1 MFKTKRHIA
10 IMSLLICFMASFTL
24 ALGLGGTA
32 KANAEGETS
41 YTLSFLGE
49 TTNMIKDGWTE
60 GNSSIADDV
69 LTLTFSDAATAV
81 YTPGISLKT
90 GKTYIIKTDIK
101 SGGNGMGIKLWENG
115 KWGSVFIGGA
125 SADANAVVNADGYI
139 WTTANWA
146 TISVVCTPAADISS
160 MYFQGA
166 DTTVLSLQLKNFT
179 ITEKLA
185 DDITV
190 TAGAAIGNLPA
201 VPEKEGYVG
210 HWEIDGN
217 AISSAT
223 VYDFEANK
231 AAVPAYEKAYTL
243 SFHGEPTN
251 MIKDGWADGYATI
264 ADGIATISFASGT
277 DGYSPAVSMKAGTT
291 YIISMDVRT
300 DAEGGTGCWV
310 YADSDKVNQT
320 WACIFKGGV
329 VAGNATIDAD
339 GVITGI
345 NADWS
350 TVSINYTPTANI
362 SYLRFTDW
370 AKKGFQLKNFTITEI
385 IENRVFTAAGAIGE
399 LPAIPEKTGYFAH
412 WELDGEEI
420 TAETNFAATENKVA
434 TVVYEKALTL
444 TYEVLPETDLV
455 TADGWNGN
463 ITPTLI
469 ENVLNLE
476 FSEANQCVYYPI
488 ETVKGSTYVI
498 NLTDKSVGADA
509 GGNYHLFTVA
519 NIGGKW
525 VDTIKDW
532 EWATTAGGNKTYTF
546 KASGSAIYLGISY
559 AGSNSTLQFSNFT
572 ISGYVKKQ
580 TLKAGEAVGTVPAV
594 VCGTNYRAYW
604 KIGDTEVTADTT
616 ITQDEVATLVVEYD
630 GHIFINNEFVFVE
643 AKNTT
648 KAGENTATYAIKY
661 NGTEAVE
668 SWSGRNAEDWSD
680 GQFAT
685 QKLTLKVKKAD
696 GTESTIVSNQMQLH
710 NGELWF
716 SFTSKVFGD
725 ITEVTIPAGEYKLTD
740 GTGFKLDEITFY
752 MVHYNCG
759 LNEKVEYA
767 VEHVAEVKE
776 TCTTDGCL
784 DYYYCAKCG
793 RYFEDEDCLTE
804 IENIDEWKADEE
816 GGLIE
821 KRGHDFK
828 TEWSSNAEEHWHECK
843 NCDEVAD
850 KAAHTDENK
859 DGKCDACGLDYGK
872 EPGCASCSSDI
883 STLSS
888 YLVIM
893 LCAALCVII
902 SRKRQSNR

>member
-1 MFKTKRHIA
+1 
-10 IMSLLICFMASFTL
+10 MSFHGRKLCLKQKDALRLCRSWF
-24 ALGLGGTA
+24 ALGLGNTA
-32 KANAEGETS
+32 KANAEGETN
-41 YTLSFLGE
+41 YTLSFVGE

-60 GNSSIADDV
+60 DNSAIADDI
-69 LTLTFSDAATAV
+69 LTLTFSDSATAV

-101 SGGNGMGIKLWENG
+101 SGGNGMGIKLWETG
-115 KWGSVFIGGA
+115 KWSSVFTGGA

-146 TISVVCTPAADISS
+146 TISVVCTPAADITS

-166 DTTVLSLQLKNFT
+166 DTDVLSLQLKNFT
-179 ITEKLA
+179 ISEKLA

-210 HWEIDGN
+210 HWEIDGK

-243 SFHGEPTN
+243 SFYGEPTD
-251 MIKDGWADGYATI
+251 MIKGGWAETSTITDGVLSVTLSTETHTAKYNMLAGVAYKISFDYEKVPGDIGYASFHLF
-264 ADGIATISFASGT
+264 DGAWAT
-277 DGYSPAVSMKAGTT
+277 VTT
-291 YIISMDVRT
+291 WLAANETQKTFEIEYTPKQTCNDLIFQW
-300 DAEGGTGCWV
+300 AEG
-310 YADSDKVNQT
+310 DKDVK
-320 WACIFKGGV
+320 F
-329 VAGNATIDAD
+329 
-339 GVITGI
+339 
-345 NADWS
+345 S
-350 TVSINYTPTANI
+350 
-362 SYLRFTDW
+362 
-370 AKKGFQLKNFTITEI
+370 NFTITEI
-385 IENRVFTAAGAIGE
+385 IEKKVFTAAGAIGE

-434 TVVYEKALTL
+434 KVVYEKALTL
-444 TYEVLPETDLV
+444 TYEVLPETDMIKE
-455 TADGWNGN
+455 GWSVEN
-463 ITPTLI
+463 TI
-469 ENVLNLE
+469 ENNVMTVNLTG
-476 FSEANQCVYYPI
+476 
-488 ETVKGSTYVI
+488 ETHTAAVALLAGSTYKITFNYQKV
-498 NLTDKSVGADA
+498 A
-509 GGNYHLFTVA
+509 GENEAAKFHLFD
-519 NIGGKW
+519 GSWG
-525 VDTIKDW
+525 TIASWLSATGTQQAFEMEYTPTKSSNDLIFQ
-532 EWATTAGGNKTYTF
+532 WAEGDKGVM
-546 KASGSAIYLGISY
+546 
-559 AGSNSTLQFSNFT
+559 FSNFT

-604 KIGDTEVTADTT
+604 KIGDVEVTADTT
-616 ITQDEVATLVVEYD
+616 ITQDEVATLVIEYN
-630 GHIFINNEFVFVE
+630 GHVFRNNEFVFVE

-648 KAGENTATYAIKY
+648 KVDQNTATYAIKY
-661 NGTEAVE
+661 NGTEEVE

-680 GQFAT
+680 GQFTT

-696 GTESTIVSNQMQLH
+696 GTERTIVSDKMQLH

-725 ITEVTIPAGEYKLTD
+725 IAEITIPAGEYKLTD
-740 GTGFKLDEITFY
+740 GTGFKLEEITFY

-759 LNEKVEYA
+759 LNEKVDYT
-767 VEHVAEVKE
+767 VEHVAEVEE

-793 RYFEDEDCLTE
+793 RYYEDADCTAE
-804 IENIDEWKADEE
+804 IKDIEEWKADEE

-821 KRGHDFK
+821 KLGHDFE
-828 TEWSSNAEEHWHECK
+828 TVWSSDAEEHWHKCK
-843 NCDEVAD
+843 NCDEKAD
-850 KAAHTDENK
+850 KAEHA
-859 DGKCDACGLDYGK
+859 DGDNDNKCDTCGAKLGSDESSSTAEDDG
-872 EPGCASCSSDI
+872 ESGCASDI
-883 STLSS
+883 STFSP

-902 SRKRQSNR
+902 LRKRQSNR